1 LPDSRR
7 GPKRREQLQETRV
20 IFPLRVKLALLASL
34 LLVGGIGTVSLLLL
48 ERSSEAL
55 EAEANK
61 RGRFLASSLA
71 QNAAA
76 PLLEQDDLVVSG
88 LVETVAG
95 ESEVLVVRVL
105 DKRGR
110 VIASSLEAETRRQLR
125 LTEGL
130 LADAHTATTSLEG
143 ELLIASRISFGG
155 VDLGEAQ
162 VVLDLD
168 AIVGSV
174 LENARR
180 GVLVASGALLLIG
193 IGIAF
198 GMSGRIT
205 RPLQRLHAAVKA
217 LAAGDPS
224 SQVEVT
230 TRDEVGALTEA
241 FNDMS
246 RSLDEKRRIE
256 TAFRRYVSDHVLQ
269 QVVDRPES
277 VQLLGERRVVT
288 VLFIDIRR
296 FSELASVIGP
306 EPLVA
311 YLNEAFELIT
321 SRLLEHGAT
330 VDKYLGDA
338 ILAYFGAPIE
348 IADHAERAVASAIS
362 IQRSIE
368 ERNAKCESSGAPFH
382 RLDVGIGV
390 QTGPVVL
397 GNIGS
402 ELKMNYTVIGDAVN
416 VANRLQSMAGG
427 GEIFV
432 TEDVQQ
438 RLGERVDLEDLGPRQ
453 VKGRE
458 EPVRVYR
465 VRY

>member
-1 LPDSRR
+1 M
-7 GPKRREQLQETRV
+7 

-34 LLVGGIGTVSLLLL
+34 LLVGGIGTVSLLVL

-55 EAEANK
+55 EAEARK
-61 RGRFLASSLA
+61 RGRFLAWSLA
-71 QNAAA
+71 QNASA
-76 PLLEQDDLVVSG
+76 PVLEQDDLVLSG
-88 LVETVAG
+88 LLETVAD
-95 ESEVLVVRVL
+95 ESEVLVARVL
-105 DKRGR
+105 DENGE
-110 VIASSLEAETRRQLR
+110 VIVSSREGESRQQLR
-125 LTEGL
+125 LTDGL
-130 LADAHTATTSLEG
+130 LPDSPTAVTSVEG

-162 VVLDLD
+162 VALDLD
-168 AIVGSV
+168 AIVGKMLV
-174 LENARR
+174 RARR
-180 GVLVASGALLLIG
+180 GALLASGALLLIG
-193 IGIAF
+193 ISIAF
-198 GMSGRIT
+198 ALSGRIT

-224 SQVEVT
+224 SHVEVS

-256 TAFRRYVSDHVLQ
+256 SAFRRYVSDHVLQ

-277 VQLLGERRVVT
+277 VQLLGERREVT
-288 VLFIDIRR
+288 VLFIDIRG
-296 FSELASVIGP
+296 FSQLASAIGP

-330 VDKYLGDA
+330 VDQYLGDA

-348 IADHAERAVASAIS
+348 IPDHAERGVASSIA
-362 IQRSIE
+362 IQRSIA

-382 RLDVGIGV
+382 RLDVGIGI

-416 VANRLQSMAGG
+416 VANRLQGMAGA
-427 GEIFV
+427 GEILV
-432 TEDVQQ
+432 TEDVQ
-438 RLGERVDLEDLGPRQ
+438 RCLRGRVPLEDLGPRK

-465 VRY
+465 VPY

>member
-1 LPDSRR
+1 M
-7 GPKRREQLQETRV
+7 

-55 EAEANK
+55 EAEARK

-71 QNAAA
+71 QNASA

-88 LVETVAG
+88 LLETVAG
-95 ESEVLVVRVL
+95 EAEVLVARVL
-105 DKRGR
+105 DKDGQ
-110 VIASSLEAETRRQLR
+110 VIATSVEGEPQRQFR

-130 LADAHTATTSLEG
+130 LPDSPTAATTLDG
-143 ELLIASRISFGG
+143 RLLIASRISFGG

-162 VVLDLD
+162 VVLDLE
-168 AIVGSV
+168 AIVGQV
-174 LENARR
+174 LARARR
-180 GVLVASGALLLIG
+180 GVLIASGALLLLG
-193 IGIAF
+193 VGIAF
-198 GMSGRIT
+198 ALSGRIT
-205 RPLQRLHAAVKA
+205 QPLQRLHAAVKA

-224 SQVEVT
+224 SQVLVT

-246 RSLDEKRRIE
+246 RSLDEKHRIE

-277 VQLLGERRVVT
+277 VQLLGERRIVT
-288 VLFIDIRR
+288 ILFIDIRG

-330 VDKYLGDA
+330 VDQYLGDA

-348 IADHAERAVASAIS
+348 IPDHAERAVASAIA
-362 IQRSIE
+362 IQRSID
-368 ERNAKCESSGAPFH
+368 ERNTKCESSGERYH
-382 RLDVGIGV
+382 RLDVGIGL

-416 VANRLQSMAGG
+416 VANRLQGLAGG
-427 GEIFV
+427 GEILV

-438 RLGERVDLEDLGPRQ
+438 RLGGLVELDDLGSRK

-458 EPVRVYR
+458 EPVRIYR
-465 VRY
+465 IKY

>member
-1 LPDSRR
+1 M
-7 GPKRREQLQETRV
+7 

-34 LLVGGIGTVSLLLL
+34 LLVGGIGTVSLLVL

-55 EAEANK
+55 EAEARK
-61 RGRFLASSLA
+61 RGRFLAWSLA
-71 QNAAA
+71 QNASA
-76 PLLEQDDLVVSG
+76 PVLEQDDLVLSG
-88 LVETVAG
+88 LLETVAD
-95 ESEVLVVRVL
+95 ESEVLVARVL
-105 DKRGR
+105 DENGH
-110 VIASSLEAETRRQLR
+110 VIVSSREGESRQQLR
-125 LTEGL
+125 LTDGL
-130 LADAHTATTSLEG
+130 LPDSPTAVTSVDG

-162 VVLDLD
+162 VALDLD
-168 AIVGSV
+168 AIVGKMLV
-174 LENARR
+174 RARR
-180 GVLVASGALLLIG
+180 GVLLASGALLLIG
-193 IGIAF
+193 ISIAF
-198 GMSGRIT
+198 ALSGRIT

-224 SQVEVT
+224 SHVEVS

-256 TAFRRYVSDHVLQ
+256 SAFRRYVSDHVLQ

-277 VQLLGERRVVT
+277 VQLLGERREVT
-288 VLFIDIRR
+288 VLFIDIRG
-296 FSELASVIGP
+296 FSQLASAIGP

-311 YLNEAFELIT
+311 YLTEAFELIT

-330 VDKYLGDA
+330 VDQYLGDA

-348 IADHAERAVASAIS
+348 IADHAERGVASSIA
-362 IQRSIE
+362 IQRSIG

-382 RLDVGIGV
+382 GLDVGIGI

-416 VANRLQSMAGG
+416 VANRLQGMAGA
-427 GEIFV
+427 GEILV
-432 TEDVQQ
+432 TQDVQ
-438 RLGERVDLEDLGPRQ
+438 RCLRGRVPLEDLGPRK

-465 VRY
+465 VPY

>member
-1 LPDSRR
+1 M
-7 GPKRREQLQETRV
+7 

-48 ERSSEAL
+48 DRSSEAL
-55 EAEANK
+55 ELEARK

-71 QNAAA
+71 QNASA
-76 PLLEQDDLVVSG
+76 PLLEQDDLVLAS
-88 LVETVAG
+88 LLETVG
-95 ESEVLVVRVL
+95 SEAEVVAARVL
-105 DKRGR
+105 DKNGR
-110 VIASSLEAETRRQLR
+110 VIASSLEAESRQQLR

-130 LADAHTATTSLEG
+130 LPDSPTATTALQG

-168 AIVGSV
+168 AIVGQV
-174 LENARR
+174 LARARR
-180 GVLVASGALLLIG
+180 GVLLASGALLLIG
-193 IGIAF
+193 IGIAIAV
-198 GMSGRIT
+198 SGRIT

-256 TAFRRYVSDHVLQ
+256 SAFRRYVSDHVLQ

-288 VLFIDIRR
+288 LLFIDIRG
-296 FSELASVIGP
+296 FSELAGEIGP

-348 IADHAERAVASAIS
+348 IPDHAERAVASAIA

-368 ERNAKCESSGAPFH
+368 ERNAKCESSGGPFH
-382 RLDVGIGV
+382 RLDVGVGV

-416 VANRLQSMAGG
+416 IANRLQGLAGA
-427 GEIFV
+427 GEILV
-432 TEDVQQ
+432 TEDVQR
-438 RLGERVDLEDLGPRQ
+438 RLGGLADLEDLGPRK

-465 VRY
+465 VAY